1 MLRRIRQARR
11 DAGLTQ
17 EQAGHALGVSQS
29 QMSKIERGERKL
41 DALDLGKLA
50 KLYDKK
56 VEELL
61 PAL

>member
-17 EQAGHALGVSQS
+17 EQAGRALGVSQS

-41 DALDLGKLA
+41 DALDLAKLA